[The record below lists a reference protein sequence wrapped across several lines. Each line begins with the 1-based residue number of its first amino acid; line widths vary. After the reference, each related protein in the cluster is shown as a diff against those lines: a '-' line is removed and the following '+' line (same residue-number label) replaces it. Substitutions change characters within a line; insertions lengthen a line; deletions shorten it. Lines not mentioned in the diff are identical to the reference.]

1 MAGGAQEAAGAPL
14 LLCCGCCCCAP
25 TGGAA
30 RRRVVGVTAVVV
42 AQEEL
47 LAGLSHEWR
56 AREARREEALGKQ
69 RRALA
74 ALDAELRAKLAE
86 ISAEQKRLREAEA
99 ELAVRAVAIEQHSE
113 REQAKLEM
121 AVAREHAELSSE
133 LAAAKAALK
142 EAQARAPH
150 PPFSPP
156 PHHHH
161 HHNRHRLPTQA
172 RAETVGE
179 RLVAA
184 EAAEMRHVEESA
196 LFRDAQNAATA
207 RALALQ
213 AEVGR
218 LDAALKSERSGA
230 EQAIKSSEER
240 KQQALTAHRELA
252 KLRAHV
258 AAAEEGRLR
267 EALQSQAGRRTAQQH
282 EEHQ

>member
-1 MAGGAQEAAGAPL
+1 MLRL
-14 LLCCGCCCCAP
+14 LLFGW
-25 TGGAA
+25 TDGAA
-30 RRRVVGVTAVVV
+30 RRAVVAVTAVVV

-69 RRALA
+69 RRALT
-74 ALDAELRAKLAE
+74 ALDAELRGKLAE

-121 AVAREHAELSSE
+121 AVAREHAELTSE
-133 LAAAKAALK
+133 LAAARAALK
-142 EAQARAPH
+142 EAQARAPR
-150 PPFSPP
+150 PPFQP

-161 HHNRHRLPTQA
+161 HHRQLPTQA

-267 EALQSQAGRRTAQQH
+267 EALQSQARRATEEQH
-282 EEHQ
+282 DGHQ